1 VEIARSPAGNLAIV
15 GAPVDAELIGENAFD
30 HVLLVVGRLGIVARF
45 AVVTWLASALVGLV
59 KSIYGGLRDTRPFD
73 R

>member
-1 VEIARSPAGNLAIV
+1 
-15 GAPVDAELIGENAFD
+15 
-30 HVLLVVGRLGIVARF
+30 LGIVARF